1 MSITGI
7 VITKNEEKMLG
18 EALKSLSW
26 VDDLI
31 VVDTGSTDKTIQIA
45 KKNSARI
52 VHSDGKHFSDWR
64 NQGLKNSKND
74 WILYLDADE
83 RITPELK
90 NEILESM
97 VGSKFSAYAIPRK
110 NIILGQEFKHGGQ
123 YPDYVKRLYKR
134 IDLKNWIGNLHEEP
148 VFEGEMGHLNNPMIH
163 LKHETISEMID
174 KTNKWSEIEAKLMLD
189 AKHPPMNIPRFVSAA
204 IREFWKR
211 IIIELAFLD
220 GPKGFI
226 YGMYQ
231 VFSKVVSYTK
241 LWEMQLKEGIVK

>member
-7 VITKNEEKMLG
+7 VITKNEEEMLG

-90 NEILESM
+90 N
-97 VGSKFSAYAIPRK
+97 
-110 NIILGQEFKHGGQ
+110 
-123 YPDYVKRLYKR
+123 
-134 IDLKNWIGNLHEEP
+134 
-148 VFEGEMGHLNNPMIH
+148 
-163 LKHETISEMID
+163 
-174 KTNKWSEIEAKLMLD
+174 
-189 AKHPPMNIPRFVSAA
+189 
-204 IREFWKR
+204 
-211 IIIELAFLD
+211 
-220 GPKGFI
+220 
-226 YGMYQ
+226 
-231 VFSKVVSYTK
+231 
-241 LWEMQLKEGIVK
+241 